1 MAAILSFANEVG
13 VKKRKI
19 GEKKEPWWKRR
30 IQSDITNLR
39 RDIKIE

>member
-1 MAAILSFANEVG
+1 MAAALSFANEVG

-19 GEKKEPWWKRR
+19 GEKKEPWRKRR
-30 IQSDITNLR
+30 IQSDITNLK